1 MPRNTGTIYKS
12 FARPN
17 LDCSNIV
24 YNQLIKIEA
33 VQKNAA
39 LAIKNTIKGNSGE
52 KLYKELGIESL
63 SFRQ

>member
-1 MPRNTGTIYKS
+1 MIRNTPTIYKS

-17 LDCSNIV
+17 LDYSDIV
-24 YNQLIKIEA
+24 YNQLIKIEV

-39 LAIKNTIKGNSGE
+39 LAIKNTIKGNSGG
-52 KLYKELGIESL
+52 KLYKELGNESL